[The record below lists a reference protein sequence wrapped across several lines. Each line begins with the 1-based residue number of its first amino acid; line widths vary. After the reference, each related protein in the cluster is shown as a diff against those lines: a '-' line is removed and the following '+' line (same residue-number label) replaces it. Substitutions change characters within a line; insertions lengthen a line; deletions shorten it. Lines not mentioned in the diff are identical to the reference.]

1 MLTNNWAT
9 DEWRNRAGLFLGQ
22 YLDSTEGRALLTTDA
37 EIRSGLFVLLDE
49 KVFRDKAEIRREA
62 LLDYGLIIPDEYFPR

>member
-1 MLTNNWAT
+1 MCSGWAT

-49 KVFRDKAEIRREA
+49 KVFRDKAEMV
-62 LLDYGLIIPDEYFPR
+62 YFMGK